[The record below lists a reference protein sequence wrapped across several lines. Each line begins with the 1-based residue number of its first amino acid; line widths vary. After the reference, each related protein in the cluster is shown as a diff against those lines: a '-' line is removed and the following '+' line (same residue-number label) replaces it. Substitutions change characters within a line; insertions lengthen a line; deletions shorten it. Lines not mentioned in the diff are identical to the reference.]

1 MEIPII
7 TTELR
12 KHIVEVPGVIKKY
25 STGITITGKTINSLV
40 FTTDI
45 AIIKNTNA
53 DAVIA
58 VYPFTPNPA
67 ITQAIMSV
75 ADIPVLCGVGGGLTS
90 GKRSANVALHA
101 EFQGA
106 LAVVLNGPVD
116 NETIKYI
123 KETVD
128 IPIVITV
135 ISENTNIDERLQAGA
150 SILNV
155 SGGDNTP
162 YIVDKIR
169 KVNKNVPIIAT
180 GGPTEES
187 IMRTINAGAN
197 SITYTPPTSGDIF
210 KKKMKY
216 YRDNAK

>member
-116 NETIKYI
+116 NETIKCI